1 MEQFKDYGTSDWD
14 DIMVR
19 EMPNL
24 ERQIKSLKNTLDQAT
39 DPNAPF
45 LTAVK
50 RQHDVAVSA
59 LQLYKDNIPQMRQL
73 YPKSS

>member
-1 MEQFKDYGTSDWD
+1 MEQFEDYGTSDWD

-24 ERQIKSLKNTLDQAT
+24 ERQIVSLKNTLDQAT

-45 LTAVK
+45 LRAVK
-50 RQHDVAVSA
+50 RQHGVAVYA
-59 LQLYKDNIPQMRQL
+59 LQLYKDKIPQIRQQ